1 MGMVLFHVT
10 FGQKQGDHSALP
22 APQPAGVPHP
32 SPQSPAGSAQPS
44 PPHIEPSAPLGT
56 SNTNTAPSS
65 GANNA
70 SHPCTNSNIS
80 ECFHLIAVQMNKTE
94 EPLQMANQTLNAN
107 KGVPNPVINPIPATN
122 NGNSANTGTVNTV
135 NPGPASNVGSLP
147 VSSRVENKKT
157 REKREVKEDSLE
169 DTEIP
174 HKKQF
179 RLKHLKKGMK
189 AHKKVRKFPKGERV
203 SGKWKESA
211 KWTENEI
218 IDVGPN
224 AKGNGLEKKN
234 IAKQESEET
243 KESKESKETQES
255 KESEEPKGKK
265 KKKKKKKK

>member
-10 FGQKQGDHSALP
+10 FGQRQGDHSALP

-32 SPQSPAGSAQPS
+32 SPQSPAGSVQPS

-65 GANNA
+65 GANNT

-94 EPLQMANQTLNAN
+94 ELLQMANQTLNAN
-107 KGVPNPVINPIPATN
+107 KGVPNPVINSVP
-122 NGNSANTGTVNTV
+122 NTGTA
-135 NPGPASNVGSLP
+135 GPASNIGSLP
-147 VSSRVENKKT
+147 VSSRVEGKKT

-218 IDVGPN
+218 IDVGLN

-234 IAKQESEET
+234 IAKQDSEET
-243 KESKESKETQES
+243 KESKETHES
-255 KESEEPKGKK
+255 KKKKKKKKPKGKK